1 MPSVSHI
8 NGCLLAWLISVATIV
23 DAREYP
29 EPEPID
35 EIIVVAQKREQGIQ
49 SVGVSVTA
57 FAAGEIREFGF
68 VNSIDIVAQTPN
80 VSFGDGAEGL
90 ANILNIR
97 GVSQNDFSLHQES
110 PVAVYVDEAYL
121 SFNSAQQFQLFDLER
136 VEVLRGPQ
144 GTLFG
149 RNATGGLIHYISKK
163 PGTEFDASLSAEIGE
178 QGLWRVEGAVGGPLG
193 KRVSGRLAAVSYGHD
208 DFVTNLGPG
217 GDFRG
222 REEFGVRGALL
233 IEPSDRTDILLSVSH
248 SRSDLDLMATF
259 IARWA
264 STTTAVNSW
273 FLRML
278 ISGEPDPATMSLGFR
293 PRLTRTPRTRARPAT
308 LNPR

>member
-1 MPSVSHI
+1 MLTPKNQLKSYTYTDTDRRLAVCPAFRTSTW
-8 NGCLLAWLISVATIV
+8 CLFAWLISVATIV

-29 EPEPID
+29 EPEQID

-80 VSFGDGAEGL
+80 VSFGDGGEGI

-163 PGTEFDASLSAEIGE
+163 PGADLMLHCR
-178 QGLWRVEGAVGGPLG
+178 Q
-193 KRVSGRLAAVSYGHD
+193 K
-208 DFVTNLGPG
+208 
-217 GDFRG
+217 
-222 REEFGVRGALL
+222 
-233 IEPSDRTDILLSVSH
+233 SVSRDCGA
-248 SRSDLDLMATF
+248 SKARSVVH
-259 IARWA
+259 WA
-264 STTTAVNSW
+264 SACQGAWRRSATVT
-273 FLRML
+273 M
-278 ISGEPDPATMSLGFR
+278 IS
-293 PRLTRTPRTRARPAT
+293 
-308 LNPR
+308 

>member
-1 MPSVSHI
+1 MTKQPTAGIFTMLTLV
-8 NGCLLAWLISVATIV
+8 LAFSGLQAEELDNT
-23 DAREYP
+23 
-29 EPEPID
+29 EPLE
-35 EIIVVAQKREQGIQ
+35 EIVVYAQKREQGIQ

-80 VSFGDGAEGL
+80 VSFGDGGEGV

-163 PGTEFDASLSAEIGE
+163 PGADFDASLSAEIGE

-193 KRVSGRLAAVSYGHD
+193 KPRVGA
-208 DFVTNLGPG
+208 PG
-217 GDFRG
+217 GGQLR
-222 REEFGVRGALL
+222 
-233 IEPSDRTDILLSVSH
+233 
-248 SRSDLDLMATF
+248 SR
-259 IARWA
+259 
-264 STTTAVNSW
+264 
-273 FLRML
+273 
-278 ISGEPDPATMSLGFR
+278 
-293 PRLTRTPRTRARPAT
+293 
-308 LNPR
+308 

>member
-1 MPSVSHI
+1 MNEQPTASIFMILTLVLASS
-8 NGCLLAWLISVATIV
+8 CLQAEEFDDNESYEEVIV
-23 DAREYP
+23 F
-29 EPEPID
+29 
-35 EIIVVAQKREQGIQ
+35 AQKREQGIQ

-57 FAAGEIREFGF
+57 FSAGEIRAFGF

-80 VSFGDGAEGL
+80 VSFGDGGEGV

-110 PVAVYVDEAYL
+110 PVAVYVDGAYL

-163 PGTEFDASLSAEIGE
+163 PGPEFDASLSAEIGE
-178 QGLWRVEGAVGGPLG
+178 QGLWRVEGAVGGPLSS
-193 KRVSGRLAAVSYGHD
+193 RVSGRLAVVSYGHD
-208 DFVTNLGPG
+208 DFVSNLGPG

-222 REEFGVRGALL
+222 REEFAFGVRC
-233 IEPSDRTDILLSVSH
+233 
-248 SRSDLDLMATF
+248 
-259 IARWA
+259 
-264 STTTAVNSW
+264 
-273 FLRML
+273 
-278 ISGEPDPATMSLGFR
+278 
-293 PRLTRTPRTRARPAT
+293 
-308 LNPR
+308 